1 MRQNGLMRRVKYTFY
16 IIIAVFFALAQ
27 GLSAQNRQVDSLVR
41 LGESLHMDYRFDE
54 ACQAFEEAAGLL
66 GDNVADS
73 LIMES
78 VAEKLILSEN
88 GLSMADFAYT
98 PAVVDRTR
106 FSIDDFFLYYPLRDR
121 SWRKVPDQ
129 LDSSSFHPFSKALFA
144 PSGSDRIIFSA
155 EDAAGI
161 RNLFMTEI
169 QDTLWTYP
177 SMLNES
183 LTSFSDEIYPML
195 SSDGKS
201 LYFSSDGLYGVGGYD
216 LYVSRWDDE
225 MKDWSEPVNMGF
237 PYSSPYDDFLY
248 LSDDEEGYVFFASN
262 RDCQGD
268 SVWVYVLE
276 YDSMPVRHSVEDP
289 AALKELSLLIPEHEQ
304 VREEEP
310 EDAGVS
316 ESAGMEKYRNKMAH
330 VRQLRD
336 SVAFYTSSLEE
347 DRSLFALSNDD
358 SERMRLAD
366 IIRKRESYV
375 PELQDSLKKAIS
387 QLQEIE
393 MEFLSSGVVVDP
405 DKIMAAATNE
415 NEDAPRYDF
424 VKRSFG
430 GPMDL
435 HIMKPE
441 KEFDYSFMVLD
452 EGRFAEDNTIPN
464 GIIYQIQIF
473 SAGGKADVKSLKG
486 LSPVFERRGESG
498 RYTYRV
504 GLFNSYKDV
513 LSKLNTVKGRGFRSA
528 FIVAYD
534 DGDEIS
540 VATAR
545 NRETAKD
552 DVRHMYEV
560 RIIPVDGV
568 LEDTV
573 TAGIRQQAAGKD
585 IARSEAE
592 DGTII
597 FMVGPFTDKAQ
608 ADDLAAA
615 VMEMGISDV
624 SVHEVAND
632 SANQ

>member
-1 MRQNGLMRRVKYTFY
+1 MQRVKYTFY
-16 IIIAVFFALAQ
+16 IIIAVIFALSQ
-27 GLSAQNRQVDSLVR
+27 EITAQNRQVDSLVR
-41 LGESLHMDYRFDE
+41 HGEALHMDYRFDE
-54 ACQAFEEAAGLL
+54 ACQVFEDAAALL
-66 GDNVADS
+66 GDNPADS
-73 LIMES
+73 LLVES
-78 VAEKLILSEN
+78 VAEKLLLSEN
-88 GLSMADFAYT
+88 GLNMADFVYS
-98 PAVVDRTR
+98 PAVIDRTK
-106 FSIDDFFLYYPLRDR
+106 FSVEDFFLYYPLRDK
-121 SWRKVPDQ
+121 SWRQVPDQ
-129 LDSSSFHPFSKALFA
+129 LDSSAFHPFSKALYA
-144 PSGSDRIIFSA
+144 PSGSDRIIYSA

-161 RNLFMTEI
+161 RNLFVTEL

-195 SSDGKS
+195 SPDGKS

-216 LYVSRWDDE
+216 LYVSRWDEE

-248 LSDDEEGYVFFASN
+248 VSDDEEGHVFFASN
-262 RDCQGD
+262 RDCSAD

-276 YDSMPVRHSVEDP
+276 YDNMPVRHSVEDP

-304 VREEEP
+304 VREE
-310 EDAGVS
+310 DS
-316 ESAGMEKYRNKMAH
+316 EEAPVAENAGMDKYRNKMAQ

-336 SVAFYTSSLEE
+336 SVAFYTASLEE

-358 SERMRLAD
+358 SERMRLAEL
-366 IIRKRESYV
+366 IRKRESYV
-375 PELQDSLKKAIS
+375 PELQDSLKKVIM

-424 VKRSFG
+424 MKRSFG
-430 GPMDL
+430 GPLDL
-435 HIMKPE
+435 RMMRPE

-452 EGRFAEDNTIPN
+452 EGRFAEDNTIPG

-534 DGDEIS
+534 DGEEVS

-545 NRETAKD
+545 NREAAKGAEH
-552 DVRHMYEV
+552 HMYEV
-560 RIIPVDGV
+560 RIIPADGV
-568 LEDTV
+568 LDDAV
-573 TAGIRQQAAGKD
+573 TAGIREKAAGKD
-585 IARSEAE
+585 IARSESE

-597 FMVGPFTDKAQ
+597 FMVGPFADKAQ

-615 VMEMGISDV
+615 VVEMGISDV

-632 SANQ
+632 SSNK

>member
-1 MRQNGLMRRVKYTFY
+1 MQRVKYTFY
-16 IIIAVFFALAQ
+16 IILAVIFAFAQ
-27 GLSAQNRQVDSLVR
+27 EITAQNRQVDSLVR
-41 LGESLHMDYRFDE
+41 HGEVLHMDYRFDE
-54 ACQAFEEAAGLL
+54 ACQAFEEAVALL
-66 GDNVADS
+66 EGNAADS
-73 LIMES
+73 LLIES
-78 VAEKLILSEN
+78 VAEKLLLSEN
-88 GLSMADFAYT
+88 GLNMADFVYS
-98 PAVVDRTR
+98 PAVIDRTK
-106 FSIDDFFLYYPLRDR
+106 FSIEDFFLYYPLRDR
-121 SWRKVPDQ
+121 AWRQVPDQ
-129 LDSSSFHPFSKALFA
+129 LDSSTFHPFSKALYA
-144 PSGSDRIIFSA
+144 PSGSDRIIYSA

-161 RNLFMTEI
+161 RNLFVTEL

-183 LTSFSDEIYPML
+183 LTSLSDEIYPML
-195 SSDGKS
+195 SPDGKS

-216 LYVSRWDDE
+216 LYVSRWDEE

-248 LSDDEEGYVFFASN
+248 VSDDEEGHMFFASN
-262 RDCQGD
+262 RDCSAD

-276 YDSMPVRHSVEDP
+276 FDNMPVRHSVEDP

-304 VREEEP
+304 VREEE
-310 EDAGVS
+310 S
-316 ESAGMEKYRNKMAH
+316 EEAPVAENAGMDKYRNKMAQ

-336 SVAFYTSSLEE
+336 SVSFYTTSLEE

-358 SERMRLAD
+358 TERMRLAEL
-366 IIRKRESYV
+366 IRSMEAYV
-375 PELQDSLKKAIS
+375 PELQDSLKRAIA

-424 VKRSFG
+424 MKRSFG
-430 GPMDL
+430 GPLDL
-435 HIMKPE
+435 RMMRPE

-452 EGRFAEDNTIPN
+452 EGRFAEDNTIPD

-534 DGDEIS
+534 DGEEVS

-545 NRETAKD
+545 NREAAKGAEH
-552 DVRHMYEV
+552 HMYEV
-560 RIIPVDGV
+560 RIIPADGV
-568 LEDTV
+568 LDDAV
-573 TAGIRQQAAGKD
+573 TAGIREKAAGKD
-585 IARSEAE
+585 IARSESE
-592 DGTII
+592 DGTIT
-597 FMVGPFTDKAQ
+597 FMVGPFADKAQ

-615 VMEMGISDV
+615 VVEMGISDV

-632 SANQ
+632 SSNK

>member
-1 MRQNGLMRRVKYTFY
+1 MQRVKYTFY
-16 IIIAVFFALAQ
+16 IILAVIFAFAQ
-27 GLSAQNRQVDSLVR
+27 EITAQNRQVDSLVR
-41 LGESLHMDYRFDE
+41 HGEALHMDYRFDE
-54 ACQAFEEAAGLL
+54 ACQAFEEAAALL
-66 GDNVADS
+66 EGNAADS
-73 LIMES
+73 LLIES
-78 VAEKLILSEN
+78 VAEKLLLSEN
-88 GLSMADFAYT
+88 GLNMADFVYS
-98 PAVVDRTR
+98 PAVIDRTK
-106 FSIDDFFLYYPLRDR
+106 FSIEDFFLYYPLRDR
-121 SWRKVPDQ
+121 AWRQVPDQ
-129 LDSSSFHPFSKALFA
+129 LDSSALHPFSKALYA
-144 PSGSDRIIFSA
+144 PSGSDRIIYSA

-161 RNLFMTEI
+161 RNLFVTEL

-183 LTSFSDEIYPML
+183 ITSLSDEIYPML
-195 SSDGKS
+195 SPDGKS

-216 LYVSRWDDE
+216 LYVSRWDEE

-248 LSDDEEGYVFFASN
+248 VSDDEDGHVLFASN
-262 RDCQGD
+262 RDCSAD

-276 YDSMPVRHSVEDP
+276 FDNMPVRHSVEDP

-304 VREEEP
+304 VREEE
-310 EDAGVS
+310 S
-316 ESAGMEKYRNKMAH
+316 EEAPVAENAGMDKYRNKMAQ

-336 SVAFYTSSLEE
+336 SVAFYTASLEE

-358 SERMRLAD
+358 SERMRLAEL
-366 IIRKRESYV
+366 IRERESYV
-375 PELQDSLKKAIS
+375 PELQDSLKKVIM

-424 VKRSFG
+424 MKRSFG
-430 GPMDL
+430 GPLDL
-435 HIMKPE
+435 RMMRPE

-452 EGRFAEDNTIPN
+452 EGRFAEDNTIPG

-534 DGDEIS
+534 DGEEVS

-552 DVRHMYEV
+552 AELHMYEV
-560 RIIPVDGV
+560 RIIPADGV
-568 LEDTV
+568 LDDAV
-573 TAGIRQQAAGKD
+573 TAGIREKAAGKD
-585 IARSEAE
+585 IARSESE

-597 FMVGPFTDKAQ
+597 FMVGPFADKAQ

-615 VMEMGISDV
+615 VVEMGISDV

-632 SANQ
+632 SSNK

>member
-1 MRQNGLMRRVKYTFY
+1 MRGVKYTFY
-16 IIIAVFFALAQ
+16 IIMAVIFSFAQ
-27 GLSAQNRQVDSLVR
+27 EISAQNPQVDSLVR
-41 LGESLHMDYRFDE
+41 LGESLHMDYRFDD
-54 ACQAFEEAAGLL
+54 ACRVFEEAAGLL
-66 GDNVADS
+66 GDSAADS
-73 LIMES
+73 LLMES
-78 VAEKLILSEN
+78 VAEKLLLAEN
-88 GLSMADFAYT
+88 GLNMADFVYT
-98 PAVVDRTR
+98 PNVVDRTR
-106 FSIDDFFLYYPLRDR
+106 FSLDEFFLYYPLRDKA
-121 SWRKVPDQ
+121 WRKVPDQ
-129 LDSSSFHPFSKALFA
+129 LDSSAFHPFSKALYA

-155 EDAAGI
+155 ADAAGV
-161 RNLFMTEI
+161 RNLFMTEL

-195 SSDGKS
+195 SPDGRS

-216 LYVSRWDDE
+216 LYVSRWDNE
-225 MKDWSEPVNMGF
+225 LRDWSEPVNMGF

-248 LSDDEEGYVFFASN
+248 VSDDEEGYVFFASN
-262 RDCQGD
+262 RDCQAD
-268 SVWVYVLE
+268 SVLVYALE
-276 YDSMPVRHSVEDP
+276 YDSMPVRHSVEEP

-304 VREEEP
+304 AREEEP
-310 EDAGVS
+310 EEDEVS
-316 ESAGMEKYRNKMAH
+316 ENSGMDKYRNKMAH

-358 SERMRLAD
+358 SERMRLAEL
-366 IIRKRESYV
+366 IRERESYV
-375 PELQDSLKKAIS
+375 PE
-387 QLQEIE
+387 LQEIE

-415 NEDAPRYDF
+415 NEDVSRYEF
-424 VKRSFG
+424 VRRSFG
-430 GPMDL
+430 DPLSL

-452 EGRFAEDNTIPN
+452 EGRFAEDNTIPD

-473 SAGGKADVKSLKG
+473 SAGGKADVRSLKG

-534 DGDEIS
+534 DGEEIS

-560 RIIPVDGV
+560 RIIPADGV
-568 LEDTV
+568 LEDSV

-597 FMVGPFTDKAQ
+597 FMVGPFTDKTQ
-608 ADDLAAA
+608 AEELAAA
-615 VMEMGISDV
+615 VIEMGISDV

-632 SANQ
+632 SVNQ

>member
-1 MRQNGLMRRVKYTFY
+1 MQRVKYTFY
-16 IIIAVFFALAQ
+16 IILAVIFAFAQ
-27 GLSAQNRQVDSLVR
+27 EITAQNRQVDSLVR
-41 LGESLHMDYRFDE
+41 HGEALHMDYRFDE
-54 ACQAFEEAAGLL
+54 ACQAFEEAAALL
-66 GDNVADS
+66 EGNAADS
-73 LIMES
+73 LLIES
-78 VAEKLILSEN
+78 VAEKLLLSEN
-88 GLSMADFAYT
+88 GLNMADFVYS
-98 PAVVDRTR
+98 PAVIDRTK
-106 FSIDDFFLYYPLRDR
+106 FSIEDFFLYYPLRDR
-121 SWRKVPDQ
+121 AWRQVPDQ
-129 LDSSSFHPFSKALFA
+129 LDSSAFHPFSKALYA
-144 PSGSDRIIFSA
+144 PSGSDRIIYSA

-161 RNLFMTEI
+161 RNLFVTEL

-183 LTSFSDEIYPML
+183 LTSLSDEIYPML
-195 SSDGKS
+195 SPDGKS

-216 LYVSRWDDE
+216 LYVSRWDEE

-248 LSDDEEGYVFFASN
+248 VSDDEDGHVFFASN
-262 RDCQGD
+262 RDCSAD

-276 YDSMPVRHSVEDP
+276 YDNMPVRHSVEDP

-304 VREEEP
+304 VREEE
-310 EDAGVS
+310 S
-316 ESAGMEKYRNKMAH
+316 EEAPVAENAGMDKYRNKMAQ

-336 SVAFYTSSLEE
+336 SVAFYTASLEE

-358 SERMRLAD
+358 SERMRLAEL
-366 IIRKRESYV
+366 IRERESYV
-375 PELQDSLKKAIS
+375 PELQDSLKKVIM

-424 VKRSFG
+424 MKRSFG
-430 GPMDL
+430 GPLDL
-435 HIMKPE
+435 RMMRPE

-452 EGRFAEDNTIPN
+452 EGRFAEDNTIPG

-534 DGDEIS
+534 DGEEVS

-545 NRETAKD
+545 NREAAKGAEL
-552 DVRHMYEV
+552 HMYEV
-560 RIIPVDGV
+560 RIIPADGV
-568 LEDTV
+568 LDDAV
-573 TAGIRQQAAGKD
+573 TAGIREKAAGKD
-585 IARSEAE
+585 IARSESE

-597 FMVGPFTDKAQ
+597 FMVGPFADKAQ

-615 VMEMGISDV
+615 VVEMGISDV

-632 SANQ
+632 SSNK

>member
-161 RNLFMTEI
+161 RNLFMTEL

-195 SSDGKS
+195 SPDGKS

-304 VREEEP
+304 VREEKP

-430 GPMDL
+430 GPLDL

-534 DGDEIS
+534 DGEEIS

-585 IARSEAE
+585 IARSEAD

>member
-1 MRQNGLMRRVKYTFY
+1 
-16 IIIAVFFALAQ
+16 
-27 GLSAQNRQVDSLVR
+27 
-41 LGESLHMDYRFDE
+41 
-54 ACQAFEEAAGLL
+54 
-66 GDNVADS
+66 
-73 LIMES
+73 
-78 VAEKLILSEN
+78 
-88 GLSMADFAYT
+88 
-98 PAVVDRTR
+98 
-106 FSIDDFFLYYPLRDR
+106 
-121 SWRKVPDQ
+121 
-129 LDSSSFHPFSKALFA
+129 
-144 PSGSDRIIFSA
+144 
-155 EDAAGI
+155 
-161 RNLFMTEI
+161 
-169 QDTLWTYP
+169 
-177 SMLNES
+177 MLNES

-195 SSDGKS
+195 SQDGKS

-216 LYVSRWDDE
+216 LYVSRWDEE

-248 LSDDEEGYVFFASN
+248 VSDAEDGYVFFASN
-262 RDCQGD
+262 RDSDAD

-276 YDSMPVRHSVEDP
+276 YDNMPVRHSVESP
-289 AALKELSLLIPEHEQ
+289 AALKELSLLIPEHER
-304 VREEEP
+304 VRDEDPEE
-310 EDAGVS
+310 AVAS
-316 ESAGMEKYRNKMAH
+316 ENTGMDKYRSKMAQ

-336 SVAFYTSSLEE
+336 SVSFYTTSLEE

-358 SERMRLAD
+358 TERMRLAEL
-366 IIRKRESYV
+366 IRSMEAYV
-375 PELQDSLKKAIS
+375 PELQDSLKVAIA

-415 NEDAPRYDF
+415 NEEVQRYDF
-424 VKRSFG
+424 VKRSLG
-430 GPMDL
+430 GPLDL
-435 HIMKPE
+435 HMMKPE

-452 EGRFAEDNTIPN
+452 EGRFAEDNTIPD

-504 GLFNSYKDV
+504 GLFNTYKDV
-513 LSKLNTVKGRGFRSA
+513 LSNLNTVKGRGFRSA

-534 DGDEIS
+534 DGEEVS

-545 NRETAKD
+545 NREEAKD
-552 DVRHMYEV
+552 DVYHMYEV

-568 LEDTV
+568 LDDSL
-573 TAGIRQQAAGKD
+573 TASIHQQAPGKD
-585 IARSEAE
+585 IARSESE

-597 FMVGPFTDKAQ
+597 FMVGLFADKAQ

-615 VMEMGISDV
+615 VIEMGISDV
-624 SVHEVAND
+624 TVHEVANE

>member
-1 MRQNGLMRRVKYTFY
+1 MQRVKYTFY
-16 IIIAVFFALAQ
+16 IILAVIFAFAQ
-27 GLSAQNRQVDSLVR
+27 EITAQNRQVDSLVR
-41 LGESLHMDYRFDE
+41 HGEVLHMDYRFDE
-54 ACQAFEEAAGLL
+54 ACQAFEEAVALL
-66 GDNVADS
+66 EGNAADS
-73 LIMES
+73 LLIES
-78 VAEKLILSEN
+78 VAEKLLLSEN
-88 GLSMADFAYT
+88 GLNMADFVYS
-98 PAVVDRTR
+98 PAVIDRTK
-106 FSIDDFFLYYPLRDR
+106 FSIEDFFLYYPLRDR
-121 SWRKVPDQ
+121 AWRQVPDQ
-129 LDSSSFHPFSKALFA
+129 LDSSTFHPFSKALYA
-144 PSGSDRIIFSA
+144 PSGSDRIIYSA

-161 RNLFMTEI
+161 RNLFVTEL

-183 LTSFSDEIYPML
+183 LTSLSDEIYPML
-195 SSDGKS
+195 SPDGKS

-216 LYVSRWDDE
+216 LYVSRWDEE

-248 LSDDEEGYVFFASN
+248 VSDDEEGHMFFASN
-262 RDCQGD
+262 RDCSAD

-276 YDSMPVRHSVEDP
+276 FDNMPVRHSVEDP

-304 VREEEP
+304 VREEE
-310 EDAGVS
+310 S
-316 ESAGMEKYRNKMAH
+316 EEAPVAENAGMDKYRNKMAQ

-336 SVAFYTSSLEE
+336 SVSFYTTSLEE

-358 SERMRLAD
+358 TERMRLAEL
-366 IIRKRESYV
+366 IRSMEAYV
-375 PELQDSLKKAIS
+375 PELQDSLKRAIA

-424 VKRSFG
+424 MKRSFG
-430 GPMDL
+430 GPLDL
-435 HIMKPE
+435 RMMRPE

-452 EGRFAEDNTIPN
+452 EGRFAEDNTIPD

-534 DGDEIS
+534 DGEEVS

-545 NRETAKD
+545 NREAAKGAEH
-552 DVRHMYEV
+552 HMYEV
-560 RIIPVDGV
+560 RIIPADGV
-568 LEDTV
+568 LDDAV
-573 TAGIRQQAAGKD
+573 TAGIREKAAGKD
-585 IARSEAE
+585 IARSESE
-592 DGTII
+592 DGTIT
-597 FMVGPFTDKAQ
+597 FMVGPFADKAQ
-608 ADDLAAA
+608 ADDLPAA
-615 VMEMGISDV
+615 VVEMGISDV

-632 SANQ
+632 SSNK

>member
-1 MRQNGLMRRVKYTFY
+1 MQRVKYTFY
-16 IIIAVFFALAQ
+16 IILAVFLAFAQ

-54 ACQAFEEAAGLL
+54 ACQAFEEAADLL
-66 GDNVADS
+66 GDNAADS
-73 LIMES
+73 LLMES
-78 VAEKLILSEN
+78 VAEKLLLSEN

-98 PAVVDRTR
+98 PAVVDRAR

-155 EDAAGI
+155 EDFAGI
-161 RNLFMTEI
+161 RNLFMTEL

-177 SMLNES
+177 SLLNES

-195 SSDGKS
+195 SPDGKS

-225 MKDWSEPVNMGF
+225 VDDWAEPVNMGF

-248 LSDDEEGYVFFASN
+248 VSDEEEGYAFFASN
-262 RDCQGD
+262 RDCPSD

-276 YDSMPVRHSVEDP
+276 FDNMPVRHSVEDP
-289 AALKELSLLIPEHEQ
+289 AALKELSLLLPEHEQ

-310 EDAGVS
+310 E
-316 ESAGMEKYRNKMAH
+316 ESGAVENAGMDKYRSKMAQ

-336 SVAFYTSSLEE
+336 SVAFYTTSLEE

-358 SERMRLAD
+358 SERMRLAEL
-366 IIRKRESYV
+366 IRERESYV

-430 GPMDL
+430 GPLDL
-435 HIMKPE
+435 DIVKPE
-441 KEFDYSFMVLD
+441 AEFDYSFMVLD
-452 EGRFAEDNTIPN
+452 EGRFAEDNTIPD

-534 DGDEIS
+534 DGEEIS

-552 DVRHMYEV
+552 DLRHMYEV
-560 RIIPVDGV
+560 RITPADGV
-568 LEDTV
+568 LDDSV
-573 TAGIRQQAAGKD
+573 TAGIRQHAAGKD

-608 ADDLAAA
+608 AEELVAA

>member
-1 MRQNGLMRRVKYTFY
+1 MRRVKYTFY

-144 PSGSDRIIFSA
+144 PSGSERIIFSA

-161 RNLFMTEI
+161 RNLFMTEL

-195 SSDGKS
+195 SPDGKS

-225 MKDWSEPVNMGF
+225 MNDWSEPVNMGF

-304 VREEEP
+304 VREEKP

-430 GPMDL
+430 GPLDL

-534 DGDEIS
+534 DGEEIS

-560 RIIPVDGV
+560 RIIPADGV
-568 LEDTV
+568 LDDSV
-573 TAGIRQQAAGKD
+573 TAGIRQHAAGKD

>member
-1 MRQNGLMRRVKYTFY
+1 MQRVKYTFY
-16 IIIAVFFALAQ
+16 IILAVIFAFAQ
-27 GLSAQNRQVDSLVR
+27 EITAQNRQVDSLVR
-41 LGESLHMDYRFDE
+41 HGEALHMDYRFDE
-54 ACQAFEEAAGLL
+54 ACQAFEEAAALL
-66 GDNVADS
+66 EGNAADS
-73 LIMES
+73 LLIES
-78 VAEKLILSEN
+78 VAEKLLLSEN
-88 GLSMADFAYT
+88 GLNMADFVYS
-98 PAVVDRTR
+98 PAVIDRTK
-106 FSIDDFFLYYPLRDR
+106 FSIEDFFLYYPLRDMA
-121 SWRKVPDQ
+121 WRQVPDQ
-129 LDSSSFHPFSKALFA
+129 LDSSTFHPFSKALYA
-144 PSGSDRIIFSA
+144 PSGSDRIIYSA

-161 RNLFMTEI
+161 RNLFVTEL

-183 LTSFSDEIYPML
+183 LTSLSDEIYPML
-195 SSDGKS
+195 SPDGKS

-216 LYVSRWDDE
+216 LYVSRWDEE

-248 LSDDEEGYVFFASN
+248 VSDDEDGHVFFASN
-262 RDCQGD
+262 RDCSAD

-276 YDSMPVRHSVEDP
+276 YDNMPVRHSVEDP

-310 EDAGVS
+310 EEAPVA
-316 ESAGMEKYRNKMAH
+316 ENAGMDKYRNKMAQ

-336 SVAFYTSSLEE
+336 SVAFYTASLEE

-358 SERMRLAD
+358 SERMRLAEL
-366 IIRKRESYV
+366 IRERESYV
-375 PELQDSLKKAIS
+375 PELQDSLKRAIA

-424 VKRSFG
+424 MKRSFG
-430 GPMDL
+430 GPLDL
-435 HIMKPE
+435 RMMRPE

-452 EGRFAEDNTIPN
+452 EGRFAEDNTIPG

-534 DGDEIS
+534 DGEEVS

-545 NRETAKD
+545 NREAAKGAEH
-552 DVRHMYEV
+552 HMYEV
-560 RIIPVDGV
+560 RIIPADGV
-568 LEDTV
+568 LDDAV
-573 TAGIRQQAAGKD
+573 TAGIREKAAGKD
-585 IARSEAE
+585 IARSESE

-597 FMVGPFTDKAQ
+597 FMVGPFADKTQ

-615 VMEMGISDV
+615 VVEMGISDV

-632 SANQ
+632 SSNK

>member
-1 MRQNGLMRRVKYTFY
+1 MRRVKYTFY

-161 RNLFMTEI
+161 RNLFMTEL

-195 SSDGKS
+195 SPDGKS

-304 VREEEP
+304 VREEKP

-430 GPMDL
+430 GPLDL

-534 DGDEIS
+534 DGEEIS

-585 IARSEAE
+585 IARSEAD